1 MKTIVLCAVAVV
13 LISLSVTVSQ
23 AQSDPPKF
31 EVGGQFSLLNFDVF
45 DNFGDRRR
53 NEFGG
58 GGRFTYNFNKYVAA
72 EAQVDYFPHEDS
84 VRIGTI
90 DVPLW
95 GSKTLAVF
103 GVKAGGR
110 NKRIGVFGKAR
121 PGFIHFSSVPGIVC
135 ALAVPSTCAP
145 QVKHTVFALDIG
157 GVVEYYPSPT
167 TVIRFDAGDT
177 IIYQDSRQHFF
188 DTSHSLQT
196 SIGVGLR
203 F

>member
-1 MKTIVLCAVAVV
+1 MKTIVLYVVVVV
-13 LISLSVTVSQ
+13 LISLSATVSE

-31 EVGGQFSLLNFDVF
+31 EVGGQFSVLNFDTF

-53 NEFGG
+53 TELGG
-58 GGRFTYNFNKYVAA
+58 GGRFTFNFNKYVAA
-72 EAQVDYFPHEDS
+72 ETQVDFFPHEDS

-110 NKRIGVFGKAR
+110 SNRIGVFGKAR
-121 PGFIHFSSVPGIVC
+121 PGFIHFGFVPGFVC
-135 ALAVPSTCAP
+135 VDSPCP
-145 QVKHTVFALDIG
+145 QPKHTVFAVDLG
-157 GVVEYYPSPT
+157 GIFEYYPARR
-167 TVIRFDAGDT
+167 TVVRFDAGDT
-177 IIYQDSRQHFF
+177 IIHQDKRFF
-188 DTSHSLQT
+188 STSHSLQT
-196 SIGVGLR
+196 SIGVGFR